1 MERKGFMRDR
11 VTHVLV
17 RHCRWLTIVCL
28 CSVALPAYWL
38 RDARVDNSIEVWIG
52 ARSEEYR
59 TYRRFLDKYGN
70 EEFIVV
76 AAEAEDPLSEAAL
89 GLQEELAERLRQ
101 IDGVDGV
108 LDVSKAASLFARRA
122 EDWKDLLHNNVLFR
136 NLLLGEDGRTF
147 GLIVWLS
154 RMASPAQRKLVVETI
169 ESAVAETTLGRQT
182 VHLAG
187 TPLLNVALDR
197 GSQNASRRFL
207 PVALVVSVV
216 ILVAMLRRVSGVV
229 AVICAVGV
237 STVWTIG
244 LMVLAGKTFNMVT
257 VTLPSLLVVL
267 SLSGGIHI
275 TARFQSLLAGAGERK
290 TALEAAL
297 GETLPPVLLSN
308 VTTATGFGSLMIS
321 DMRPV
326 VDFGQFAAVGMLA
339 SFAFNAMVVPG
350 VLSWLHAERITVS
363 PMRPHW
369 TIAIGRGVVA
379 RRVGVLAGALAV
391 AAVSVL
397 LMKQIRVESNVLKF
411 FPEDS
416 PVSQDYRFVADRLTG
431 LYTIELDASAESS
444 QGSTLL
450 KEIERLGTQL
460 LARPEV
466 AQVIHY
472 RNIATC
478 LDAVPR
484 PAFAST
490 APDSENPLRPM
501 QRRYLHTE
509 DGQLSSRL
517 SILVRAMASTDFY
530 TLTDFADTQAGQI
543 IRPPATYTL
552 TGVVPLLNAA
562 QRSLVTTQVRSFAIA
577 ASVVLVLIGL
587 FLWSIR
593 AVAAALL
600 PNLLPI
606 FCLFTAMVLLGI
618 PLDAATVMIAGVAIG
633 IAADDTI
640 HFLSCFRRERQSGAD
655 SAGAIARTFEKAGAA
670 ITFTSVVAAAG
681 FVILLLAE
689 FKPIQYFG
697 LLAGLTMITAWI
709 GDVFVLPA
717 CVTTVRLWDREE
729 RKV

>member
-17 RHCRWLTIVCL
+17 RHSRWLIIVCL

-38 RDARVDNSIEVWIG
+38 RNARVDNSIEVWIG
-52 ARSEEYR
+52 TRSEEYR
-59 TYRRFLDKYGN
+59 TYKRFLDKYGN

-76 AAEAEDPLSEAAL
+76 AAEAEDPLSEGVL
-89 GLQEELAERLRQ
+89 GFQEELAERLRQ
-101 IDGVDGV
+101 VDGVDGV

-122 EDWKDLLHNNVLFR
+122 EDWKDLLHKNILFR
-136 NLLLGEDGRTF
+136 NLLLGEDGHTF
-147 GLIVWLS
+147 GLFVWLDPIET
-154 RMASPAQRKLVVETI
+154 PAERKLVVERI
-169 ESAVAETTLGRQT
+169 ESAVAKTAVCQQT

-197 GSQNASRRFL
+197 GSQNATRRFL
-207 PVALVVSVV
+207 PVALVASVV
-216 ILVAMLRRVSGVV
+216 ILAIMLRHVSGVV

-275 TARFQSLLAGAGERK
+275 TARFQSILAGTGDRR
-290 TALEAAL
+290 TALEEAL
-297 GETLPPVLLSN
+297 GEALPPVLLSN

-321 DMRPV
+321 DMKPV
-326 VDFGQFAAVGMLA
+326 VDFGQFAAVGMLV
-339 SFAFNAMVVPG
+339 SFAFNALVVPG
-350 VLSWLHAERITVS
+350 VLSWLHAECITVS
-363 PMRPHW
+363 ATRPHW

-379 RRVGVLAGALAV
+379 RRAQVLAGALGV
-391 AAVSVL
+391 AAVSIL
-397 LMKQIRVESNVLKF
+397 LMTKIRVESNVLKF
-411 FPEDS
+411 FPDDS
-416 PVSQDYRFVADRLTG
+416 LVSRDYRFIADKLTG

-444 QGSTLL
+444 QGSALL
-450 KEIERLGTQL
+450 KEIEQLGTQL

-509 DGQLSSRL
+509 EGRLSSRL

-530 TLTDFADTQAGQI
+530 ALTNFTERQAEQI
-543 IRPPATYTL
+543 IRPPASYTL
-552 TGVVPLLNAA
+552 TGVVPLLNSA

-577 ASVVLVLIGL
+577 ASVVLALMGL
-587 FLWSIR
+587 FLWSVR

-606 FCLFTAMVLLGI
+606 FCLFAAMALLGI

-640 HFLSCFRRERQSGAD
+640 HFLSCFRREKQSGAD
-655 SAGAIARTFEKAGAA
+655 SSVAIRRTFEKAGAA

-681 FVILLLAE
+681 FAILLLAE

-717 CVTTVRLWDREE
+717 SVSMLRLWDREE
-729 RKV
+729 RKA